1 MEAPAMSDAASNP
14 AHVELALP
22 PAVRPAVGGRTSVTL
37 AASDVAGLLAALKST
52 HVAAWRMVCDERSEP
67 RPHIHVFVNLDRI
80 QSLRGLATPLRE
92 GDVVTIV
99 PAVSGG

>member
-1 MEAPAMSDAASNP
+1 MSDAALDTP
-14 AHVELALP
+14 RTPQVEIVLP
-22 PAVRPAVGGRTSVTL
+22 PAVRPTVGGKTSVTL
-37 AASDVAGLLAALKST
+37 GARDVGGLLSALAAR
-52 HVAAWRMVCDERSEP
+52 HPEAWRMVCDERGEP

-80 QSLRGLATPLRE
+80 QSLRGLATLLRE